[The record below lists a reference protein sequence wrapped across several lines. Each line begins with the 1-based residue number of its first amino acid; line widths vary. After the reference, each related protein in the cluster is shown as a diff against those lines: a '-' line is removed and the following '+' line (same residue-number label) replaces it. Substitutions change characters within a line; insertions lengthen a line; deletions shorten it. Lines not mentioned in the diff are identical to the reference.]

1 MLIITVNTL
10 LSILGIVHAA
20 NFSSS
25 ILNFIKIFRCLT
37 TFAHD
42 NDIYIFFFI
51 NYVIIRSYSY
61 ERVSKSFVKLRNAPN
76 KDLG

>member
-10 LSILGIVHAA
+10 LSILGIVYAG

-25 ILNFIKIFRCLT
+25 ILNFIKIFRRLT

-42 NDIYIFFFI
+42 YDIYFFLLI
-51 NYVIIRSYSY
+51 MLLLEVIA
-61 ERVSKSFVKLRNAPN
+61 VNVCQKVT
-76 KDLG
+76 

>member
-10 LSILGIVHAA
+10 LSILGIVHAG

-25 ILNFIKIFRCLT
+25 ILNFIKIFRRLT

-42 NDIYIFFFI
+42 DDIYFFLLI
-51 NYVIIRSYSY
+51 MLLLEVIA
-61 ERVSKSFVKLRNAPN
+61 VNVCQKVT
-76 KDLG
+76 

>member
-10 LSILGIVHAA
+10 FSILGIVHAG

-25 ILNFIKIFRCLT
+25 ILNFIKIFRRLT

-42 NDIYIFFFI
+42 DDIYFFFI
-51 NYVIIRSYSY
+51 NYVIIRSYSC
-61 ERVSKSFVKLRNAPN
+61 ERVSESYVKLQSAPN

>member
-42 NDIYIFFFI
+42 NDIYIFFLLI
-51 NYVIIRSYSY
+51 TLLLEVIATNVCQK
-61 ERVSKSFVKLRNAPN
+61 VS
-76 KDLG
+76 

>member
-10 LSILGIVHAA
+10 LSILGIVHAG

-25 ILNFIKIFRCLT
+25 ILNFIKIFRRLT

-42 NDIYIFFFI
+42 DFFLLI
-51 NYVIIRSYSY
+51 ILLLEVIA
-61 ERVSKSFVKLRNAPN
+61 VNVCQKVT
-76 KDLG
+76 